1 VSSPGSAE
9 PGHGPGRVTG
19 LEADPRRAGTVRID
33 LDEQRFA
40 SVPAELVL
48 LEGLKL
54 GQVLDDALRER
65 LGSAAER
72 ESAYRTALRALER
85 RGFARAD
92 LARRLLRKGH
102 IRSAVEAA
110 LDQLAAVGV
119 LDDHAFAEHYVA
131 TRGARGRGPLRLTRD
146 LLAMGVER
154 RVIDRALSA
163 HQADAGESTEP
174 PLALAS
180 KRAAQLGNIPRA
192 AKRRRLLAYLARR
205 GYAGREV
212 STMVS
217 RLVG

>member
-1 VSSPGSAE
+1 MISPGSAE
-9 PGHGPGRVTG
+9 PGPGPGRVTA
-19 LEADPRRAGTVRID
+19 LDPDPRRAGTVRID

-48 LEGLKL
+48 LEGVKV
-54 GQVLDDALRER
+54 GQVLDGGLRAR
-65 LGSAAER
+65 LGAAAEQ

-92 LARRLLRKGH
+92 LTRRLLRKGH
-102 IRSAVEAA
+102 ARTAVDAA
-110 LDQLAAVGV
+110 LEQLAGLGM
-119 LDDHAFAEHYVA
+119 LDDAAFAEHYVA
-131 TRGARGRGPLRLTRD
+131 TRSARGRGPLRLTRD
-146 LLAMGVER
+146 LQAMGVER
-154 RVIDRALSA
+154 RIIDRALSA
-163 HQADAGESTEP
+163 HQADGGDPAEL

-180 KRAAQLGNIPRA
+180 KRAGQLGDIPRA